1 MSRRHLRRRIH
12 RALVP
17 IAAVPLIITALSGSI
32 YGLMLAN
39 NIDAFWLLKVHT
51 GNFGM
56 LNLQPYYSAFIGIL
70 TLIIAISGVG
80 LLLGGPRKGATSL
93 SSKAKDQEPG
103 YENHGT

>member
-56 LNLQPYYSAFIGIL
+56 LNLQPYYSAIIGIL

-80 LLLGGPRKGATSL
+80 LLLGGPRERPASL
-93 SSKAKDQEPG
+93 SSKANNQGPG

>member
-56 LNLQPYYSAFIGIL
+56 LNLQPYYSAIIGIL

>member
-56 LNLQPYYSAFIGIL
+56 LNLQPYDSAIIGVL

-80 LLLGGPRKGATSL
+80 LLLGPPRKRPASL

-103 YENHGT
+103 YEHHGT

>member
-1 MSRRHLRRRIH
+1 MSRRHLGRRVH

-39 NIDAFWLLKVHT
+39 NIDAFWLLKIHT

-56 LNLQPYYSAFIGIL
+56 INLQPYYSAIIGIL

-80 LLLGGPRKGATSL
+80 LLLGGPPKRPTSL
-93 SSKAKDQEPG
+93 SSNAKNQESG

>member
-17 IAAVPLIITALSGSI
+17 IAAIPLIITALSGSI

-39 NIDAFWLLKVHT
+39 NIDAFWLLKIHT

-56 LNLQPYYSAFIGIL
+56 LNLQPYYSAIIGIL

-80 LLLGGPRKGATSL
+80 LLLGGPRKRSASL
-93 SSKAKDQEPG
+93 SSKAINQEPG
-103 YENHGT
+103 YENPGT